1 MDRAGF
7 GGALVSDGLAL
18 LMVTVWGF
26 RRGARWLW
34 WTYVLSGAPGFLAAL
49 GVHVAVGYLDLWH
62 LFPGLLALGL
72 YLPALGL
79 TFSFLVKGWISF
91 HGPHRVHEDSTAR

>member
-1 MDRAGF
+1 
-7 GGALVSDGLAL
+7 VGL
-18 LMVTVWGF
+18 

-72 YLPALGL
+72 YLTALGL
-79 TFSFLVKGWISF
+79 TYSLLAQRWIGF
-91 HGPHRVHEDSTAR
+91 HGSHRVHENSTAR